1 MSSMPFRSSRSDSW
15 TTPRSHT
22 DATLRMMKH
31 GKIQP
36 MHQPS
41 FWERLFGAV

>member
-15 TTPRSHT
+15 TSPRSYS
-22 DATLRMMKH
+22 DASLRQMKY

-36 MHQPS
+36 MHQPT
-41 FWERLFGAV
+41 FLERLFGAV